1 MLFEF
6 WPKLYFLHLLFPVKC
21 NQRWLIHTFIY
32 THFNIL
38 IWYHGPLFFKLAH
51 SFFVCKDHG
60 PMTTHSSPIT
70 AKMHWKLK
78 YAFVFWGFF
87 RFIILFHKNCRTDT
101 NVMGLTQLCW
111 LSDLMSDTREKDFP
125 NSVLNIFVYQNLFYK
140 DYIV

>member
-1 MLFEF
+1 MAMLFEF
-6 WPKLYFLHLLFPVKC
+6 WPKLYSLRLLFPVKIVTKGDFKI
-21 NQRWLIHTFIY
+21 NLIHTFIY

-78 YAFVFWGFF
+78 YAFVFWGFLDSLSYF
-87 RFIILFHKNCRTDT
+87 TKIA
-101 NVMGLTQLCW
+101 GLTQ
-111 LSDLMSDTREKDFP
+111 MSWVWH
-125 NSVLNIFVYQNLFYK
+125 NSVGCQTWCLTQGKKISPTLK
-140 DYIV
+140 